1 LTVTVEDLVADAQTW
16 GAQSAVA
23 LNTISSL
30 AAHVASATDGAVDKV
45 GFNVPAAVI
54 ERVRKRTTHFA

>member
-1 LTVTVEDLVADAQTW
+1 M
-16 GAQSAVA
+16 GGQSAVA

-30 AAHVASATDGAVDKV
+30 AAHVASATAGAVDKV
-45 GFNVPAAVI
+45 GFNVPTAVI